1 MWKQIAGGSVLLVVS
16 TVLHVACI
24 ASSIALLKTM
34 GADYSPDGM
43 IAALASFAA
52 ILLGHTIQV
61 WLWALVIQRI
71 GALERLEDAIYF
83 MLVTTTTLGY
93 GDIHLAKQYRL
104 FAALAAV
111 SGLLCFGLS
120 TAFFVAVFA
129 KTIGV

>member
-61 WLWALVIQRI
+61 WLWALVILPSI
-71 GALERLEDAIYF
+71 STTIEEPATGTF
-83 MLVTTTTLGY
+83 VKSPFTTVT
-93 GDIHLAKQYRL
+93 
-104 FAALAAV
+104 
-111 SGLLCFGLS
+111 LS
-120 TAFFVAVFA
+120 
-129 KTIGV
+129 I